1 MQKSPLQIARQ
12 AYQPKMPVALQG
24 AVRLV
29 EGEKTHSVADHGWCL
44 SLVGF
49 GANGI
54 IKGSIAA
61 AIQSYYGLI
70 TAGSWFAKLTSLAML
85 A

>member
-1 MQKSPLQIARQ
+1 ML
-12 AYQPKMPVALQG
+12 
-24 AVRLV
+24 
-29 EGEKTHSVADHGWCL
+29 GWCL

-49 GANGI
+49 GAKGI